1 MDDQVIIDW
10 YWERSEY
17 AIVATKKKYGS
28 YCHRVSY
35 TILQNREDTEEC
47 LNDLYMKAW
56 ESIPP
61 TRPLRLGAYLTKI
74 VRNLALQ
81 RYFYLHSI
89 QEIATTHQLG
99 ESHVKMTLKRTRD
112 ALQRALEAEGV
123 RV

>member
-35 TILQNREDTEEC
+35 NILQNREDTE
-47 LNDLYMKAW
+47 
-56 ESIPP
+56 
-61 TRPLRLGAYLTKI
+61 
-74 VRNLALQ
+74 
-81 RYFYLHSI
+81 
-89 QEIATTHQLG
+89 
-99 ESHVKMTLKRTRD
+99 TRD

>member
-35 TILQNREDTEEC
+35 NILQNREDTEEC

-56 ESIPP
+56 ESIPADTSAS
-61 TRPLRLGAYLTKI
+61 TRSVFDEDRAKSRTT
-74 VRNLALQ
+74 AL
-81 RYFYLHSI
+81 
-89 QEIATTHQLG
+89 
-99 ESHVKMTLKRTRD
+99 
-112 ALQRALEAEGV
+112 
-123 RV
+123 